1 MGDIKKQIIDLLNE
15 TPTLPVLFV
24 GSGLSRRYLNLPDW
38 EGLLKHFAEYLSKPY
53 SYYYNEAKNDDSLKD
68 ESLLLP
74 RVADFIE
81 KEFNKVWFENEEF
94 ESQREKYK
102 DEIDAKISPFKI
114 AMADYFNTKSGKTT
128 SSYSKEIES
137 LKEITEKNISCII
150 TTNYDLFFEKIL
162 GDSFQKYV
170 GQSELMFSKTI
181 ELAELYK
188 IHGCCTKP
196 ESLVIDKNDYQEFMD
211 KQKYLSAKL
220 LTIFLEHP
228 IIFIGYSLT
237 DTNIRKILESI
248 TDCLEDEQLR
258 QLKNRLIF
266 IEWNNTDGA
275 DEIKERVFSFDN
287 QKSITMQSF
296 CIKDYAILYNA
307 IHSIHAKYEVRTLRR
322 IKQQLYEL
330 VATNKPTEKLFVA
343 TELDNDNPDIEFVVG
358 IGVYG
363 KFGDTGYSGLN
374 RNQLYRYVLGLGNT
388 NLKSDLILKKTIP
401 DLYNGSSKLPVCRM
415 VSQCN
420 DKDNISDRAKKS
432 LVKSIDDF
440 RTEENRKKI
449 KRDGY
454 RHLDVSL
461 MYYYENHKLSQVLSL
476 VPLLDPNEIVVDDL
490 YQVLVRAIDDDITLL
505 DEEKKVDNPNNS
517 ALRKC
522 ISIWDWLK
530 YHKAAEKR
538 LKELGI

>member
-1 MGDIKKQIIDLLNE
+1 MK
-15 TPTLPVLFV
+15 
-24 GSGLSRRYLNLPDW
+24 
-38 EGLLKHFAEYLSKPY
+38 
-53 SYYYNEAKNDDSLKD
+53 SLRTK
-68 ESLLLP
+68 
-74 RVADFIE
+74 E
-81 KEFNKVWFENEEF
+81 K
-94 ESQREKYK
+94 KYK
-102 DEIDAKISPFKI
+102 DEIDAKTSPFKI
-114 AMADYFNTKSGKTT
+114 AMADYFRTMSLKTT
-128 SSYSKEIES
+128 LSYSKEIES
-137 LKEITEKNISCII
+137 LKKITEKNISCII
-150 TTNYDLFFEKIL
+150 TTNYDLFFERIL
-162 GDSFQKYV
+162 RDSFQKYV

-196 ESLVIDKNDYQEFMD
+196 NSLVINKNDYQEFMD

-228 IIFIGYSLT
+228 IVFIGYSLT
-237 DTNIRKILESI
+237 DSNIRKILESI
-248 TDCLEDEQLR
+248 TDCLEDEQLLE
-258 QLKNRLIF
+258 LKNRLIF

-275 DEIKERVFSFDN
+275 DEIKERVFSFNN

-296 CIKDYAILYNA
+296 CIKDYSILYNA
-307 IHSIHAKYEVRTLRR
+307 IHSIHVKYEVRTLRR

-363 KFGDTGYSGLN
+363 KFGDMGYSGLN
-374 RNQLYRYVLGLGNT
+374 RNQLYRYVLGLENI

-415 VSQCN
+415 ISQCN
-420 DKDNISDRAKKS
+420 VKDNISDRAKKS

-440 RTEENRKKI
+440 RTAENIKKI
-449 KRDGY
+449 KRNGY
-454 RHLDVSL
+454 RHLDESL
-461 MYYYENHKLSQVLSL
+461 MNYYENHNLSQVLGL
-476 VPLLDPNEIVVDDL
+476 IPLLDSNEIIVDEL
-490 YQVLVRAIDDDITLL
+490 YQVLVRAIADDSSLL
-505 DEEKKVDNPNNS
+505 DEEKKIENPNNS

-538 LKELGI
+538 LKELGM